1 MWRQTNVLQNRAKP
15 SWLPAGV
22 NYDLWLGPAPKHPF
36 TRNHWH
42 YKWHWFWDYGG
53 GDLVN
58 DGIHHIDLA
67 VWGLGKDQQ
76 YPRQVVA
83 SGTQLWYDDD
93 HETPD
98 TQNIVYLYPDVQI
111 IYEMRL
117 WTPYPLEGKTNG
129 TVFYGTKGW
138 LQGSTATIDG
148 KQISIRAGD
157 YGIASAGNV
166 ANFINAVRHND
177 PSLLNAP
184 IDVTAT
190 VSNLCNLGNI
200 GTRLGNMTLTYD
212 ETARKISQCRGELA
226 AANAMLIK
234 EYRHPYALV

>member
-1 MWRQTNVLQNRAKP
+1 MKQRNHNNRTAMWRQTNVLQNRAKP

-36 TRNHWH
+36 TRNRWH

-76 YPRQVVA
+76 YPRQVGA

-98 TQNIVYLYPDVQI
+98 TQITDAAVAQ
-111 IYEMRL
+111 R
-117 WTPYPLEGKTNG
+117 
-129 TVFYGTKGW
+129 
-138 LQGSTATIDG
+138 Q
-148 KQISIRAGD
+148 RALPNCE
-157 YGIASAGNV
+157 I
-166 ANFINAVRHND
+166 
-177 PSLLNAP
+177 
-184 IDVTAT
+184 
-190 VSNLCNLGNI
+190 
-200 GTRLGNMTLTYD
+200 
-212 ETARKISQCRGELA
+212 EK
-226 AANAMLIK
+226 
-234 EYRHPYALV
+234 